1 MRLRLVAFK
10 ENTRF
15 SGDAE
20 SFYDSL
26 FLFCIGDGVFVKDV
40 TAAFHAGVAVL
51 FEGFSKF
58 LPERVFDGL
67 VVGAFSEVGDAVGI
81 GLDIVEF
88 FFGAFAHAELPV
100 GLITLF
106 FFFDD
111 ARFGG

>member
-1 MRLRLVAFK
+1 MALTFH
-10 ENTRF
+10 
-15 SGDAE
+15 SG
-20 SFYDSL
+20 
-26 FLFCIGDGVFVKDV
+26 I
-40 TAAFHAGVAVL
+40 TVL
-51 FEGFSKF
+51 FEGCAKF

-67 VVGAFSEVGDAVGI
+67 VVGAFGEVGDAVGI

-100 GLITLF
+100 GLIALF

>member
-1 MRLRLVAFK
+1 MWELIAFK
-10 ENTRF
+10 ESTRF
-15 SGDAE
+15 VGDAE
-20 SFYDSL
+20 PFFDSL
-26 FLFCIGDGVFVKDV
+26 FLFWVGDGVFVKDV
-40 TAAFHAGVAVL
+40 AAAFHAGIAVL
-51 FEGFSKF
+51 FEGFAKF

-67 VVGAFSEVGDAVGI
+67 VVGAFDEVGDAVGI